1 MIEIGST
8 SRETDLALLRAP
20 GGFAWWYADL
30 VTPDGD
36 GLVLIWSY
44 GLPFLPGYADA
55 SRRGAPQLPAER
67 PSVNLVAYSGGVPT
81 VYLLQE
87 YPGDAAP
94 RPDPPGVQRI
104 GGCRFARSVA
114 EGRCTLDAE
123 IDCPVP
129 GTDARLTGH
138 VRVRGVARAPD
149 AAGSR
154 SAGSTHLWTPMT
166 GPAEGDAV
174 LRVGGREV
182 ARVSGRAYH
191 DRNGG
196 SVPLH
201 ALGIGRWMWGRFP
214 LEGREAVYYLLW
226 PRGGGAPEC
235 LGVVVGGD
243 GGTER
248 VAGLEVE
255 LGPERRSYAGLRW
268 PERIVLHARGRPW
281 LEVRHRA
288 LADVGPF
295 YLRLLSEGAVPGG
308 ERAVGWGELCVPDRV
323 DLPVHRP
330 FVRMRVHRVGAANSV
345 WLPLFTGPRERRVGR
360 LLRHA
365 LSGRRG

>member
-8 SRETDLALLRAP
+8 SREMDPSLLRAP

-30 VTPDGD
+30 VDPRGD

-44 GLPFLPGYADA
+44 GLPFLPGYADSA
-55 SRRGAPQLPAER
+55 RRGAPQLPAER
-67 PSVNLVAYSGGVPT
+67 PSVNLVAYSRGEPV

-87 YPGDAAP
+87 YAAADASW
-94 RPDPPGVQRI
+94 PDADGVQRI
-104 GGCRFARSVA
+104 GGCSFSRSVG
-114 EGRCTLDAE
+114 EGRCTLDAVL
-123 IDCPVP
+123 DCPVP
-129 GTDARLTGH
+129 GSSDRLTGTL
-138 VRVRGVARAPD
+138 RIEGVARAP
-149 AAGSR
+149 GSGGP
-154 SAGSTHLWTPMT
+154 APDPAHVWTPLT
-166 GPAEGDAV
+166 GPAEGTAV

-201 ALGIGRWMWGRFP
+201 ALGIERWMWGRFP
-214 LEGREAVYYLLW
+214 LEGREAIYYLLW

-235 LGVVVGGD
+235 LGVVVDAEGR
-243 GGTER
+243 TEE
-248 VAGLEVE
+248 VPGLEVE
-255 LGPERRSYAGLRW
+255 LGAERRSYAGLRW
-268 PERIVLHARGRPW
+268 PERILLRAGGAPW

-295 YLRLLSEGAVPGG
+295 YLRLLSEGIVPGG
-308 ERAVGWGELCVPDRV
+308 ESAVGWGELCVPDRV

-330 FVRMRVHRVGAANSV
+330 FVRMRVHRVGEPNSV

-365 LSGRRG
+365 LAGARG

>member
-1 MIEIGST
+1 MIQIGST
-8 SRETDLALLRAP
+8 SREMDPALLRAP

-36 GLVLIWSY
+36 GVVLIWSF

-55 SRRGAPQLPAER
+55 SRRGAPQLPADR
-67 PSVNLVAYSGGVPT
+67 PSVNVVAYSRGVPT

-87 YPGDAAP
+87 YPAAEASWADADGA
-94 RPDPPGVQRI
+94 QRI
-104 GGCRFARSVA
+104 GRCRFLRTAA
-114 EGRCTLDAE
+114 DGRCSLDADL
-123 IDCPVP
+123 DCPVP
-129 GTDARLTGH
+129 GSSKRLTGR
-138 VRVRGVARAPD
+138 VRVQGVARISPEEPSSDDAP
-149 AAGSR
+149 
-154 SAGSTHLWTPMT
+154 HLWTPLT
-166 GPAEGDAV
+166 GPAEGTAV
-174 LRVGGREV
+174 LRLGGREV

-201 ALGIGRWMWGRFP
+201 ALGIERWMWGRFP

-235 LGVVVGGD
+235 LGVVLHAD
-243 GGTER
+243 GSTE
-248 VAGLEVE
+248 EVPALDVE
-255 LGPERRSYAGLRW
+255 TGPERRSFAGLRW
-268 PERIVLHARGRPW
+268 AEWIRLWAGGERW

-295 YLRLLSEGAVPGG
+295 YLRLLSEGTVAGG
-308 ERAVGWGELCVPDRV
+308 ESALGWGELCVPDRV
-323 DLPVHRP
+323 DLPLHRP
-330 FVRMRVHRVGAANSV
+330 LVRMRVHRVGGANSL
-345 WLPLFTGPRERRVGR
+345 WLPLFTGPRRRRAAR

-365 LSGRRG
+365 LAGGRG

>member
-8 SRETDLALLRAP
+8 SRGMDPSLLRAP

-30 VTPDGD
+30 VDPRGD
-36 GLVLIWSY
+36 GLVLIWSW

-55 SRRGAPQLPAER
+55 ARRGAPQLPGDR
-67 PSVNLVAYSGGVPT
+67 PSVNVVAYSRGVPT

-87 YPGDAAP
+87 YAA
-94 RPDPPGVQRI
+94 DEAEWQGGVQRI
-104 GGCRFARSVA
+104 GACTFALEVDG
-114 EGRCTLDAE
+114 GRCTLDAAL
-123 IDCPVP
+123 DCPVP
-129 GTDARLTGH
+129 GSPERLTGT
-138 VRVRGVARAPD
+138 VRIRGAARAPTD
-149 AAGSR
+149 TAAGG
-154 SAGSTHLWTPMT
+154 AHVWTPLT
-166 GPAEGDAV
+166 GPAEGTAA

-182 ARVSGRAYH
+182 ARLSGRAYH

-201 ALGIGRWMWGRFP
+201 ALGIERWMWGRFP
-214 LEGREAVYYLLW
+214 FEGREAVYYLLW

-235 LGVVVGGD
+235 LGVRVDAGGR
-243 GGTER
+243 TEEVR
-248 VAGLEVE
+248 LEVE

-268 PERIVLHARGRPW
+268 PERIVLRAGGRPW

-295 YLRLLSEGAVPGG
+295 YLRLLSEGTMDG
-308 ERAVGWGELCVPDRV
+308 ESAVGWGELCVPDRV

-330 FVRMRVHRVGAANSV
+330 FVKMRVHRVGAPNSV

-365 LSGRRG
+365 LAGARG